1 MGGGSQTGSG
11 MGVRDHK
18 RSSEGHENE
27 SKYTASEYERWG
39 DPLENSRVLGGK
51 RFSGLNEDDLSK
63 NAQQ

>member
-1 MGGGSQTGSG
+1 